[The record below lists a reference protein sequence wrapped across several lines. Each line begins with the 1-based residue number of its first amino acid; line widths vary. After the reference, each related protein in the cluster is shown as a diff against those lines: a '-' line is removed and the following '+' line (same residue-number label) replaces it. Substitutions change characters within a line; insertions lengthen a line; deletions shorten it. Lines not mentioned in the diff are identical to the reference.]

1 MKKKLVYGT
10 LVAVWAGL
18 LLAAWSCAPYKYHTP
33 TTSTQKP
40 TVPSVNS
47 SSPVAPKPVPI
58 VRQPAEVR
66 AVWVSDTTKF
76 DWNTATINLQRTGF
90 NTIYVNMATAGA
102 AFYPGGKQL
111 PALTTEPRQELASN
125 IELAQRRGLHVHAK
139 LIALF
144 MFKSP
149 QAHQQQMAAAN
160 RVMRLPN
167 GKPVI
172 QNGNMWLCP
181 AHADNRKLILD
192 TVTEMLS
199 QYRFDGIQY
208 DYIRYS
214 EEPSCYCSTCKREFE
229 RVTGWQI
236 ANWPVTVNGGQHTLR
251 YRQWRQDLINEWVRT
266 LTVVARQTNPHVMV
280 SAAVFSD
287 LDRSRVEKS
296 QDWQLW
302 LQRGYVDYVCTM
314 TYTTKIPEFEGLI
327 RKQQDWVSKS
337 NQLVVGIGS
346 WKMNDIN
353 ELNVQIGSVRRLGTA
368 GFALFS
374 YDDMEARAF
383 YPMVSSR

>member
-1 MKKKLVYGT
+1 MKKNVMYGT
-10 LVAVWAGL
+10 MAVISAGL
-18 LLAAWSCAPYKYHTP
+18 LLATWSCAPYKYHT
-33 TTSTQKP
+33 SQSATQKP
-40 TVPSVNS
+40 TVASAS
-47 SSPVAPKPVPI
+47 STRPVQPTLVPV

-90 NTIYVNMATAGA
+90 NTMYVNMASAGA
-102 AFYPGGKQL
+102 AFYPASKQMPSL
-111 PALTTEPRQELASN
+111 IATTRQDLASN
-125 IELAQRRGLHVHAK
+125 IELAHRRGLHVHAK
-139 LIALF
+139 LIVLF

-149 QAHQQQMAAAN
+149 LAHQQKLAAAN
-160 RVMRLPN
+160 RVMRMPN
-167 GKPVI
+167 GNPVI

-181 AHADNRKLILD
+181 SNADNRKLILD

-199 QYRFDGIQY
+199 LYRFDGVQY
-208 DYIRYS
+208 DYIRLS

-229 RVTGWQI
+229 RATGWQL
-236 ANWPVTVNGGQHTLR
+236 ANWPATVNGGQHTLR
-251 YRQWRQDLINEWVRT
+251 YRQWRQDLINDWVRT
-266 LTVVARQTNPHVMV
+266 LTAVSRQTNPHIMV

-287 LDRSRVEKS
+287 LDRAREEKS

-314 TYTTKIPEFEGLI
+314 TYTTKPAEFEGLI
-327 RKQQDWVSKS
+327 QKQKGWVQKT
-337 NQLVVGIGS
+337 NQLVVGVGS
-346 WKMNDIN
+346 WKMHEMN
-353 ELNVQIGSVRRLGTA
+353 ELNAQIGVVRRQGTA

-383 YPMVSSR
+383 YPMVSIR